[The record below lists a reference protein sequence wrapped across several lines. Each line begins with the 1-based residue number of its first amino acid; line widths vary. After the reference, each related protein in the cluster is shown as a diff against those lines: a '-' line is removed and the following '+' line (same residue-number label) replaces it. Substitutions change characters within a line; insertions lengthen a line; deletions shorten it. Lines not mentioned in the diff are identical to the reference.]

1 MSPLSWLWGARLEA
15 APAQCATP
23 AALPALSSDAARP
36 PPHPHSYTHIIVG
49 AGTAGCVL
57 AARLT
62 EQQGSDCRVLLL
74 NPGPR
79 VNDVLSRVPLMSIAR
94 SYTPYYAYRIDS
106 VPQKGLSPQRCV
118 SMVAGRCV
126 A

>member
-15 APAQCATP
+15 APGQCATP
-23 AALPALSSDAARP
+23 CALPALSSDAVRAPASPR
-36 PPHPHSYTHIIVG
+36 SYTHIIVG

-57 AARLT
+57 ASRLT
-62 EQQGSDCRVLLL
+62 EDPACRVLLL

-79 VNDVLSRVPLMSIAR
+79 VNDVLSRIPLMSIAR

-106 VPQKGLSPQRCV
+106 VPQRGLDPPRTV
-118 SMVAGRCV
+118 SMVAGR
-126 A
+126 